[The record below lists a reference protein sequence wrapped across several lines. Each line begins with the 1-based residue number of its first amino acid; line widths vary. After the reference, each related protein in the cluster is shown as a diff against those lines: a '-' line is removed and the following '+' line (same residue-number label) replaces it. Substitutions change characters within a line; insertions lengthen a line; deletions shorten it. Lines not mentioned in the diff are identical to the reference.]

1 MKKLLKLWFA
11 VEGYKTYIIAI
22 ITAVLNLAVAAG
34 WISVDN
40 LNAINIVLVAAGGAA
55 LRSGIKRV
63 E

>member
-1 MKKLLKLWFA
+1 MKKLANLYYALD
-11 VEGYKTYIIAI
+11 GYKTYIIAI
-22 ITAVLNLAVAAG
+22 VTAVLNLAVAAG
-34 WISVDN
+34 WINVDN

>member
-1 MKKLLKLWFA
+1 MKQVQKLWFA
-11 VEGYKTYIIAI
+11 LEGYRTYIIAI

-40 LNAINIVLVAAGGAA
+40 LNAINIVLVALGGAA